1 MTQPREGT
9 AEQILTSTPD
19 AIQPGLSGASRKE
32 RLGKVLIVNMGQPV
46 KIVDLSHNLTRSHRF
61 FEIKNPFRFF
71 GPASRLE
78 LA

>member
-1 MTQPREGT
+1 M
-9 AEQILTSTPD
+9 
-19 AIQPGLSGASRKE
+19 SGASRKE